1 MRDTVLY
8 EISEH
13 NEGLA
18 FSSSITEA
26 MVYAEA
32 EIEALEET
40 IDSINRL
47 KPQCDK
53 TDYALAVSIGALCG
67 VFDIFLV
74 GAPGESSAADVVD
87 KWAANC
93 IMGFARLCGWKDD
106 GSKSLAS
113 AVSYLENKFKV
124 PYDQTGAGGAGRY
137 VFNLNPSNHHFKSL
151 AHNPTLLGLFF
162 SVLDQFCN
170 QSHFVTEGE
179 IVALQ
184 EASNTF
190 VLRGKSLPGKL
201 LCGFINWFGHLL
213 SDASGAS
220 SSKGRGMGIPSPF
233 WAWVNDVIVIKSK
246 LGIAASEFDKSVN
259 ELAVEI
265 FKEGYDARFQTAQ
278 LVPVMINET
287 IVRIMYSIR
296 RLIKYYSET
305 EKNQRTYKDI
315 WKSCQPFSNA
325 TVKRMLTVAHGS
337 FCVIDLGDAII
348 RSLYAGGGSFNV
360 AEFAM
365 RLNLIGV
372 GRFTV
377 SLYGEVQRGI
387 TKFRVKEE
395 AAFAAREKKIVQNYV
410 EGLKQLSKL
419 YDDRGLI
426 SFVDDL
432 QKSNMY
438 IDAFQKS
445 VQLAKLR
452 NVPDQNIMKS
462 KEDFDLYFRGG
473 QR

>member
-1 MRDTVLY
+1 
-8 EISEH
+8 
-13 NEGLA
+13 
-18 FSSSITEA
+18 
-26 MVYAEA
+26 
-32 EIEALEET
+32 
-40 IDSINRL
+40 
-47 KPQCDK
+47 
-53 TDYALAVSIGALCG
+53 
-67 VFDIFLV
+67 
-74 GAPGESSAADVVD
+74 
-87 KWAANC
+87 
-93 IMGFARLCGWKDD
+93 
-106 GSKSLAS
+106 
-113 AVSYLENKFKV
+113 
-124 PYDQTGAGGAGRY
+124 
-137 VFNLNPSNHHFKSL
+137 
-151 AHNPTLLGLFF
+151 
-162 SVLDQFCN
+162 
-170 QSHFVTEGE
+170 
-179 IVALQ
+179 
-184 EASNTF
+184 
-190 VLRGKSLPGKL
+190 
-201 LCGFINWFGHLL
+201 
-213 SDASGAS
+213 
-220 SSKGRGMGIPSPF
+220 MGIPSPF

-325 TVKRMLTVAHGS
+325 IVKRMLTVAHGS

-395 AAFAAREKKIVQNYV
+395 AAFAAREKKIVQNYI